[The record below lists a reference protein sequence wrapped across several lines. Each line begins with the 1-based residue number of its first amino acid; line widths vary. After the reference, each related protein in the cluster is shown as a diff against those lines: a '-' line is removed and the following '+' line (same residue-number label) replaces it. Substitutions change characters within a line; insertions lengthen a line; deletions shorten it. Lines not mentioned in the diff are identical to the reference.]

1 MGGRAGAGRDLPVLI
16 SVLVLAAGTARRFG
30 GRPKTL
36 ALLPGPDGPETVL
49 DRHRRLWLAAGAAR
63 VVVVT
68 SPSLT
73 ASFRPYASDGLELV
87 AADAG
92 ARGSALSLRCG
103 LQALTGSSSPSAEQ
117 GIVVLDGD
125 TVYESELVS
134 QVLAEPFRTALFASP
149 ASGGDDEEVRVYARP
164 DGRPALLGKAVSENL
179 GRGLRLIGESLGVVA
194 LAAADLPRVEAV
206 LDWMVGSPPAWSAH
220 VSSGQRT
227 EHEDLWQCL
236 FALDAL
242 AVAQVPQSLL
252 FSEFDTEAEYES
264 VVRDLVPAIR
274 DKAQRSDG
282 QW

>member
-1 MGGRAGAGRDLPVLI
+1 MLT
-16 SVLVLAAGTARRFG
+16 SVLVLAAGTGRRFG

-36 ALLPGPDGPETVL
+36 VRLPGPDGPETVL

-68 SPSLT
+68 PPSLV
-73 ASFRPYASDGLELV
+73 ASFRPYARNGLELV

-92 ARGSALSLRCG
+92 SMGSALSLRCG
-103 LQALTGSSSPSAEQ
+103 LQALAGSTFSSPEQ

-125 TVYESELVS
+125 TVYEPELVRH
-134 QVLAEPFRTALFASP
+134 VLAEPFRTALFASP
-149 ASGGDDEEVRVYARP
+149 ASGGDDEEVRVYARL
-164 DGRPALLGKAVSENL
+164 DGRPALLGKAVNESMA
-179 GRGLRLIGESLGVVA
+179 RGLRLMGESLGVVA
-194 LAAADLPRVEAV
+194 LAAADVPRVEAV

-236 FALDAL
+236 FALDAM
-242 AVAQVPQSLL
+242 AIAQVPESLL
-252 FSEFDTEAEYES
+252 FSEFDTEAEYQA
-264 VVRDLVPAIR
+264 VLRDLLPAIR
-274 DKAQRSDG
+274 AKARRSDR